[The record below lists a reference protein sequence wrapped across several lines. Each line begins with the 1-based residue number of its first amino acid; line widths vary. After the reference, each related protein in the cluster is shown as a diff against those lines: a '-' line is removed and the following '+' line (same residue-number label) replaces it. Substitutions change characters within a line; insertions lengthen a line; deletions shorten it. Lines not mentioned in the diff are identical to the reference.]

1 MVEPV
6 TRVKG
11 EITVHPIQE
20 NGFRARIVFEGAG
33 FSVALKADQALELA
47 RALHEVACDA

>member
-1 MVEPV
+1 MV
-6 TRVKG
+6 TTVKG
-11 EITVHPIQE
+11 SIRVHALNNE
-20 NGFRARIVFEGAG
+20 NGYRVRVVFEGAG